1 MTDSAE
7 RILLLDA
14 SVLINVTHVGE
25 LDTLFRLYGQRLS
38 TTKVVSRQVLNRQG
52 QQQVQQALGS
62 GRIRLVDEM
71 IPVAL
76 FPAIPELVRRFGEQD
91 TSLLINAIVLD
102 AILATDDR
110 KLSNEAQRRGVQ
122 RPWSTERLLAELVR
136 SQLISLRQGNLKLH
150 RLREARFTSRELC
163 LCRLCGVACQC
174 R

>member
-1 MTDSAE
+1 MTEPDE

-14 SVLINVTHVGE
+14 SILINLAHVGE
-25 LDTLFRLYGQRLS
+25 LDTVSRLYGQRLS

-52 QQQVQQALGS
+52 QKQVQQALGN

-71 IPVAL
+71 IPVSL
-76 FPAIPELVRRFGEQD
+76 LPAIPELVRRLGEQD
-91 TSLLINAIVLD
+91 TSLLINALVLD
-102 AILATDDR
+102 AGLATDDR
-110 KLSNEAQRRGVQ
+110 KLRNEAQRRGVQ
-122 RPWSTERLLAELVR
+122 LLWSTERLLAELVR

-150 RLREARFTSRELC
+150 RLREVRFTSREPC